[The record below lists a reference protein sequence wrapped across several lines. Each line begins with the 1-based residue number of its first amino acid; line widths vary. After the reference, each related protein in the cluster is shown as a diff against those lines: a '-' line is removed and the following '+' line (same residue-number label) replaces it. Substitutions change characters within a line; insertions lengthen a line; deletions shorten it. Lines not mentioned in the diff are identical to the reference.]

1 MAEFPF
7 QLLINRDFSKKQVES
22 LTCLALL
29 RAVPGKRQVY
39 DALWNNRG
47 VIVKVFLDKFSDWRH
62 LKREW
67 RGLKVLQQRGL
78 NCPEPLFVGKTQEGR
93 RAIVLEKIA
102 DSPTV
107 LDVFCRAAEPT
118 AKLDLL
124 LLVCKEMAKQHHK
137 GVFQK
142 DLHLGNFLIKD
153 EKVFAIDP
161 SQMCFSSCQLGRKK
175 SISQLALLARSVP
188 EDRPE
193 DIDRLCQE
201 YALAR
206 GWNFEKA
213 DDALFQKQL
222 VVHEKKGIR
231 NELKKSLRTSKRYLR
246 IKSGSYV
253 AVFTRDFC
261 QGAEPFDFIEQIDS
275 LMNNGRILKDGNTC
289 YVSCARW
296 NNKDVVIKRYNNKG
310 LIHSLRHTLKRSRAR
325 RGWLGGHRL
334 RLLNIATPRPFAYL
348 EQRRGS
354 LIWQSYLIT
363 EYVQG
368 QNLYNFLED
377 EHVTGQ
383 QRLRA
388 ADEIAKLIDKLGKYK
403 ISHGDLKHSNILIT
417 ADGPVLTDLDAMKV
431 HKYRWLYRIYGAK
444 DTARLLSINTSV
456 KCLF

>member
-1 MAEFPF
+1 M
-7 QLLINRDFSKKQVES
+7 
-22 LTCLALL
+22 TCLALL
-29 RAVPGKRQVY
+29 RTVPGRRQVY

-47 VIVKVFLDKFSDWRH
+47 VIVKVFLDKFSAWRH

-67 RGLKVLQQRGL
+67 RGLKLLQQRGL
-78 NCPEPLFVGKTQEGR
+78 NCPEPLFFGKTQDGR
-93 RAIVLEKIA
+93 RVIVLEKIA
-102 DSPTV
+102 DSSTV
-107 LDVFCRAAEPT
+107 LDVFCQAAEPT

-124 LLVCKEMAKQHHK
+124 LLVCNEMAKQHQK

-161 SQMCFSSCQLGRKK
+161 SQMSFSSCELGRKE
-175 SISQLALLARSVP
+175 SISQLALLARSMP

-193 DIDRLCQE
+193 DIDRLRQA

-206 GWNFEKA
+206 GWNFGKT
-213 DDALFQKQL
+213 DDALFQKQSA
-222 VVHEKKGIR
+222 VHTRKGIR
-231 NELKKSLRTSKRYLR
+231 NELKKGLRTSKRYLR
-246 IKSGSYV
+246 VKSGSYL

-261 QGAEPFDFIEQIDS
+261 RDAEPFDFIEQIDS
-275 LMNNGRILKDGNTC
+275 LMDNSRILKDGNTC

-310 LIHSLRHTLKRSRAR
+310 FIHSLRHTLKRSRAR

-334 RLLNIATPRPFAYL
+334 RLLNIATPRPVAYI
-348 EQRRGS
+348 EQRRGP
-354 LIWQSYLIT
+354 LIWKSYLVT

-368 QNLYNFLED
+368 QNLHVFLED

-383 QRLRA
+383 QRLKA
-388 ADEIAKLIDKLGKYK
+388 AEQIAKVINKLGNYK

-444 DTARLLSINTSV
+444 DRARLSSINTSV
-456 KCLF
+456 KCLL